1 MSKSVGIV
9 AEYNPFHTGHKYQ
22 IDYLKKA
29 GFETVVCAMSG
40 SCVQRGALAFMS
52 KFDRAGFAVE
62 NGADLVVEIPFPFSC
77 LSAEGFAASGVM
89 TLKNLGVD
97 ALCFGSE
104 CADEKL
110 LYDIAAYLLTDEY
123 KQRLRQALTQKI
135 PYATAR
141 EQAIFSKFDLNKETL
156 SASNDILAIEYI
168 KACIQMGWNV
178 QLIAL
183 KRQGAVYNRTVPKN
197 GYASASTVRKM
208 VGEFRFDAASE
219 FIPKASKKSFDEA
232 LSYGRYFTGDSA
244 FEKSLLFALRQKSSA
259 DFIKIRDCNKE
270 LSHALEKAA
279 AQSDSIESFFRLLP
293 TKMYTRARIKR
304 IILHAFLNLEDN
316 FPDSIQYIRLL
327 GMSEAGEAFLKQV
340 KACPLPISH
349 SPKILSRKSE
359 DCARIIAA
367 ESAATDAQASFCK
380 IIQPRRTD
388 FTRKLFKR
396 K

>member
-1 MSKSVGIV
+1 MSKFVGIV
-9 AEYNPFHTGHKYQ
+9 TEYNPFHTGHKYQ
-22 IDYLKKA
+22 IDYLKKN

-40 SCVQRGALAFMS
+40 SCVQRGSLAFMS
-52 KFDRAGFAVE
+52 KFDRTVLAVE
-62 NGADLVVEIPFPFSC
+62 SGADLVAEIPFPFSC

-89 TLKNLGVD
+89 TLKSLGVD

-110 LYDIAAYLLTDEY
+110 LYDIASYLLTEEY
-123 KQRLRQALTQKI
+123 KQKLRQALSQKI
-135 PYATAR
+135 PYAAAR
-141 EQAIFSKFDLNKETL
+141 EQAVFSKFDLNKETL

-168 KACIQMGWNV
+168 KACIQQGWNV

-183 KRQGAVYNRTVPKN
+183 KRQGAGYNRTAPKG
-197 GYASASTVRKM
+197 GYASASVVRKM
-208 VGEFRFDAASE
+208 VEDFRFDAASE
-219 FIPKASKKSFDEA
+219 FIPKAGKKTFDEA
-232 LSYGRYFTGDSA
+232 LNYGRYFTEDFA
-244 FEKSLLFALRQKSSA
+244 FEKSLLFTLRQKSAA

-293 TKMYTRARIKR
+293 TKMYTRARIRR
-304 IILHAFLNLEDN
+304 ILLHAFLGREDS

-327 GMSEAGEAFLKQV
+327 GMSEAGETFLKQV
-340 KACPLPISH
+340 KSCPLPISH

-359 DCARIIAA
+359 ECARIIAA

-388 FTRKLFKR
+388 FTRKLYKR